1 MIIQQLWMA
10 LMDGHVKFGQTVL
23 TGLRLFTAM
32 DFTTITTRLL
42 HKNTSEAPEY
52 C

>member
-1 MIIQQLWMA
+1 MIIQQIWMA

-32 DFTTITTRLL
+32 DFTTTTTHLQ
-42 HKNTSEAPEY
+42 HKNTSEEP
-52 C
+52 